1 MLRLITAAVLV
12 SACLAYPQKKE
23 DAPADTADLQ
33 GFGQPMPAMPNM
45 QGMQM
50 PGMQMPGMP
59 MQNPFLPFG
68 MGFKRDLDE
77 DLEKRK
83 HHSKFNEGNNSPFG
97 SEADPE
103 SFMNFMKGNGD
114 NFPFAN
120 MDSADT
126 ADLGNFQP
134 SENEDGKFR
143 FFDKQ
148 Q

>member
-12 SACLAYPQKKE
+12 SACLAYPQKR
-23 DAPADTADLQ
+23 DGAPADTANLQ

-50 PGMQMPGMP
+50 PVMPMPG
-59 MQNPFLPFG
+59 MQNPFLPLG
-68 MGFKRDLDE
+68 TGFKRDLDE
-77 DLEKRK
+77 NLEKRK
-83 HHSKFNEGNNSPFG
+83 HHSKFNEGNRG

>member
-12 SACLAYPQKKE
+12 SACLAYPQKR
-23 DAPADTADLQ
+23 DGAPADTANLQ

-50 PGMQMPGMP
+50 PGLPMPG

-68 MGFKRDLDE
+68 MGLKRDLDE

-97 SEADPE
+97 SEAGPE

-120 MDSADT
+120 TDSADT
-126 ADLGNFQP
+126 DLSNFQP
-134 SENEDGKFR
+134 SAENEDGKFR
-143 FFDKQ
+143 FFDEQ